1 MADPALTEGTL
12 YVNRDRDFRTGEIG
26 PYVKLGV
33 VRRERES
40 SARNLEHQTGNPR
53 EIITLHELFSPMVDN
68 LETQL
73 HNRFAS
79 YWVHGEWFEMDDE
92 FVKTEVLPLAER
104 IISQQKESFSDFEAK
119 LIQKA
124 VVSSDMV
131 RKATD
136 EEKEVAE
143 KCFAAREALIQAKS
157 LKDFIDSQIRI
168 MVGTDNGI
176 EGIVNLSYKKGPTS
190 FDKKKFLEENDELA
204 KQYFE
209 EREDKLSGSIILAK
223 GKSLND
229 LNDIADEKIKEKK
242 KEIPKFSWKS
252 KGKKAKSRDDS
263 SLILHAAYV
272 NSMKAVAEADWEF
285 ERQKARLVKLLGE
298 DKGIEGI
305 ITYNRTIKTQEPAF
319 NASKFKEENPELHA
333 SYLKEGK
340 ETVAVKIQTYRAYS
354 PTEIDFS
361 KYSKTIYD

>member
-12 YVNRDRDFRTGEIG
+12 YVNRDRDFRTREFG
-26 PYVKLGV
+26 PYVKIGI
-33 VRRERES
+33 VRGERDA

-53 EIITLHELFSPMVDN
+53 EVITVHELFSPMVEH

-73 HNRFAS
+73 HHRFAS
-79 YWVHGEWFEMDDE
+79 YWVHGEWFEMDDK
-92 FVKTEVLPLAER
+92 FVEKEVLPEAKR
-104 IISQQKESFSDFEAK
+104 IIEQQKESVEDFEAK

-124 VVSSDMV
+124 VVSSDIV

-143 KCFAAREALIQAKS
+143 KCFTAREALIQAKS

-223 GKSLND
+223 GKSLKD

-252 KGKKAKSRDDS
+252 KGKKMKSRDDS

-272 NSMKAVAEADWEF
+272 SSMKAIAEADWEF
-285 ERQKARLVKLLGE
+285 ERQKARLVKLLGK
-298 DKGIEGI
+298 DRGIEGI
-305 ITYNRTIKTQEPAF
+305 ITYNRTIKTQDPAF
-319 NASKFKEENPELHA
+319 NASKFKQENPELYT
-333 SYLKEGK
+333 SYLEEGK
-340 ETVAVKIQTYRAYS
+340 ESVAINIHSYRAYS
-354 PTEIDFS
+354 PLEIDFS
-361 KYSKTIYD
+361 KYTKTIYD